1 MENTLNLTWQ
11 YVIEWKK
18 RKNGLKLDIDDL
30 DVDKLKTDPVD
41 LQKLSNAVEKEVAKK
56 TVFEELVKKGNA
68 IYTINTS
75 AIAQKLTRLKK
86 KFLTMINIL
95 LLKI

>member
-1 MENTLNLTWQ
+1 MENALNLTWQ
-11 YVIEWKK
+11 YAIEWKK

-56 TVFEELVKKGNA
+56 TVFEELVKKVNA

>member
-11 YVIEWKK
+11 YAIEWKK

-56 TVFEELVKKGNA
+56 TVFEELVKKVNA
-68 IYTINTS
+68 IYIINTS